1 MYYSIRG
8 KVVFYQEG
16 QLVIEC
22 AGIAYDISVSA
33 NTLARLGKQ
42 GEEVTVFTYLHVQ
55 EDAMRLFGFY
65 SKEEKAMFE
74 KLISISGVGPKVA
87 MQILSGI
94 DLSTLAVSI
103 VAGDVR
109 SLAKIKGIGKKTAE
123 RIILELKEKVDTSES
138 DGDWAVAGVVADHSD
153 PIGADA
159 VMALVSLGISRT
171 DAVKAVAAVR
181 SKCDKLEP
189 LITLALRSFD
199 R

>member
-16 QLVIEC
+16 QLVVEC
-22 AGIAYDISVSA
+22 GGIAYDISVSA
-33 NTLARLGKQ
+33 NTLARFGKQ

-109 SLAKIKGIGKKTAE
+109 SLAKIKGIGKRTAE